1 MVSSSA
7 IRTSI
12 LERHLLTIDLPLDE
26 DVFEATEHLRANEGV
41 DESDCE
47 QDSCADHVDKS
58 YKKEMQYRRLLS
70 ISGTRFIA
78 RTRNL
83 RIFKNKLPQIRSA
96 LMEMEMGAVAKSL
109 DTRFE
114 ATVSVLY
121 AILCPISDL
130 SQALQSPELNL
141 LAAQHLNL
149 LTSQLNELR
158 KEDEYKKLVGTVTL
172 PILEQAA
179 SDEMTLRPQRKRCL
193 PTDLND
199 SVVMHIMPVWST
211 QARKIS
217 TLLIDE
223 YYELL
228 DIINEQIVSRF
239 DNPALG
245 ALSALERGIMTPALH
260 AFCKLHDM
268 DPETVERQLNF
279 TALGLRK
286 SHSLSPDCKLDLRE
300 LFCNSQLQ
308 QDLHY
313 MTEVAITLPV
323 TSSNAERAFSRLRIV
338 KSHLRTTMSAT
349 RLQSLLRIS
358 TNKTSTWRI
367 PLLKM
372 VEEFTKSERRLV
384 F

>member
-47 QDSCADHVDKS
+47 QDSCTDHVDES
-58 YKKEMQYRRLLS
+58 YKKEMQYRGLLS

-141 LAAQHLNL
+141 LAAQQHLNL
-149 LTSQLNELR
+149 LTSQLNELH
-158 KEDEYKKLVGTVTL
+158 KEDEYKKLVGIVTL

-179 SDEMTLRPQRKRCL
+179 SDEMTTRPQRKRCL
-193 PTDLND
+193 PTDLSD
-199 SVVMHIMPVWST
+199 SVVM
-211 QARKIS
+211 
-217 TLLIDE
+217 
-223 YYELL
+223 
-228 DIINEQIVSRF
+228 
-239 DNPALG
+239 
-245 ALSALERGIMTPALH
+245 
-260 AFCKLHDM
+260 
-268 DPETVERQLNF
+268 
-279 TALGLRK
+279 
-286 SHSLSPDCKLDLRE
+286 
-300 LFCNSQLQ
+300 
-308 QDLHY
+308 
-313 MTEVAITLPV
+313 
-323 TSSNAERAFSRLRIV
+323 
-338 KSHLRTTMSAT
+338 
-349 RLQSLLRIS
+349 
-358 TNKTSTWRI
+358 
-367 PLLKM
+367 
-372 VEEFTKSERRLV
+372 
-384 F
+384 